1 MEEMKEVLNRL
12 DSTIAALTTQMVGM
26 KDEVKK
32 IGNRVRTLETVFEQR
47 NPIADIPVANL
58 GGGER
63 GKRPGRQ
70 I

>member
-32 IGNRVRTLETVFEQR
+32 LRIGREL
-47 NPIADIPVANL
+47 
-58 GGGER
+58 
-63 GKRPGRQ
+63 
-70 I
+70 